1 MSREKTYNDTL
12 NEKGTAEHFLKR
24 QKNGKTGQIIKGLI
38 FIPAEAVVQLN
49 DKKGWR
55 IPVINQK
62 LLLRSGEP
70 CMSLIMDTAGNYTGE
85 VLCSDWAHLSTR
97 GKRLNDKIKE
107 GCIDFLQVYGKK
119 QEAEL
124 TFTVKSDIYKPAPD
138 AYKTSGEYS
147 IEDLLDL

>member
-12 NEKGTAEHFLKR
+12 NEKGSAEYFMSR
-24 QKNGKTGQIIKGLI
+24 MKNGKTGQIVKGLI
-38 FIPAEAVVQLN
+38 FIPAEAVEQLN
-49 DKKGWR
+49 EKKNWAL
-55 IPVINQK
+55 PVVNQK
-62 LLLRSGEP
+62 LLLRGGEP
-70 CMSLIMDTAGNYTGE
+70 CMSLIMSGADYTGE

-119 QEAEL
+119 QESEL

>member
-1 MSREKTYNDTL
+1 MSREKTYNDSL
-12 NEKGTAEHFLKR
+12 NEKGTAEYFMSR
-24 QKNGKTGQIIKGLI
+24 MKNGKTGQVVKGLV
-38 FIPAEAVVQLN
+38 FIPAEAVEQLN
-49 DKKGWR
+49 EKKNWAL
-55 IPVINQK
+55 PVVNQK
-62 LLLRSGEP
+62 LLLRGGEP
-70 CMSLIMDTAGNYTGE
+70 CMSLIMSGADYTGE

>member
-12 NEKGTAEHFLKR
+12 NEKGSAEYFMSR
-24 QKNGKTGQIIKGLI
+24 MKNGKTGQIVKGLI
-38 FIPAEAVVQLN
+38 FIPAEAVEQLN
-49 DKKGWR
+49 EKKNWAL
-55 IPVINQK
+55 PVVNQK
-62 LLLRSGEP
+62 LLLRGGEP
-70 CMSLIMDTAGNYTGE
+70 CMSLIMSGADYTGE

-119 QEAEL
+119 QESEL

-147 IEDLLDL
+147 IEDWLDL

>member
-1 MSREKTYNDTL
+1 MSREKTYNDSL
-12 NEKGTAEHFLKR
+12 NEKGTAEYFMSR
-24 QKNGKTGQIIKGLI
+24 MKNGKTGQVVKGLV
-38 FIPAEAVVQLN
+38 FIPAEAVEQLN
-49 DKKGWR
+49 EKKNWAL
-55 IPVINQK
+55 PVVNQK
-62 LLLRSGEP
+62 LLLRGGEP
-70 CMSLIMDTAGNYTGE
+70 CMSLIMSGADYTGE

-147 IEDLLDL
+147 IEDLLEL